1 MYVLHI
7 CCIIY
12 LVSAVVVVV
21 VVVVCCEICGNT
33 SPEYR
38 SWYHFMDDFYR
49 LPFDHVVSIPADQR
63 VLYIP
68 SFEIDIYVVVR
79 DRLRRRRRRGGG
91 GGGGRCPFPFWK
103 NKLLWLD
110 NNFRNITES

>member
-1 MYVLHI
+1 
-7 CCIIY
+7 
-12 LVSAVVVVV
+12 
-21 VVVVCCEICGNT
+21 
-33 SPEYR
+33 
-38 SWYHFMDDFYR
+38 MDDFYR
-49 LPFDHVVSIPADQR
+49 LPFDHVVSIPADHR

-79 DRLRRRRRRGGG
+79 YCLRRRRRRGGGG